1 MCWHGPEPQLQ
12 KQRHQQQR
20 RQDGAGTYVEGTWPS
35 PEARPSAGI
44 SESCCCR
51 HQSPTKL
58 LRLGGEALQHCQM
71 ERAYWEICSGAPS
84 ISARRRS
91 ASALIDKAL
100 GVVLFRDGQITSS
113 SPAKRARARVAMA
126 DRQATTRR
134 ASTPQRRCRA
144 SESAAPSAA
153 LPCTPP
159 NASAQTMRWSWPP
172 MHRDVPAMLTAH
184 HSVAAPTVYYCV
196 DRHRPRLRGAV
207 TLPPGRLG
215 GPHHDAVPL
224 ITTTQTR
231 TAGILMLQTL
241 HRRRRR
247 PSVASRA
254 RATKQN
260 HQNHQNRPVVCA
272 RLDSGGPCMSRYA
285 LALQRLLSKALLT
298 RRAGGHL
305 GLQLQFER
313 TCSPRG
319 ISQPRPMSRTAARRA
334 LPRAVSP
341 A

>member
-1 MCWHGPEPQLQ
+1 MPCE
-12 KQRHQQQR
+12 RIS
-20 RQDGAGTYVEGTWPS
+20 GTV
-35 PEARPSAGI
+35 
-44 SESCCCR
+44 
-51 HQSPTKL
+51 
-58 LRLGGEALQHCQM
+58 
-71 ERAYWEICSGAPS
+71 
-84 ISARRRS
+84 
-91 ASALIDKAL
+91 
-100 GVVLFRDGQITSS
+100 
-113 SPAKRARARVAMA
+113 
-126 DRQATTRR
+126 RR
-134 ASTPQRRCRA
+134 ASMHAAKCLSSDDAVELAAHAPRRPRHA
-144 SESAAPSAA
+144 YSAPLSGR
-153 LPCTPP
+153 P
-159 NASAQTMRWSWPP
+159 
-172 MHRDVPAMLTAH
+172 
-184 HSVAAPTVYYCV
+184 YCV
-196 DRHRPRLRGAV
+196 DRHRPRLHGAV